1 MRCSFVCAMVD
12 EHRSCNT
19 FYCTK
24 SFEMRNFS
32 AQKTK
37 SVQEIYPF
45 MLTQIKNF
53 TVFVDI

>member
-1 MRCSFVCAMVD
+1 MRCGFMCTMVD
-12 EHRSCNT
+12 EHRTCNT

-24 SFEMRNFS
+24 SFEMRNFP

-37 SVQEIYPF
+37 SVHKTRLL

-53 TVFVDI
+53 SVFVDF

>member
-1 MRCSFVCAMVD
+1 MRCSFMCKMVD

-37 SVQEIYPF
+37 SVQKIRLF

-53 TVFVDI
+53 AIFVDI